1 MTHPFAFNC
10 DSNKTNGKNFF
21 VWLLDTGATDQIS
34 SNFQSFTS
42 FQSIKPVLVSL
53 PDGNTNFASI
63 SGTVQLTPTLVL
75 HNVLYILDFS
85 VNLVSV
91 AKLISTN
98 NCYLQFT
105 DHVCHIV
112 QNTSKKTIGT
122 ASLVGGLY
130 VIAAGP
136 SLANNHSCNSV
147 LNDCFDVWHMRLG
160 HVSSS
165 GMSIISKQFPFI
177 PCIKNAP
184 PCDACHYAKQKKL
197 PFSHSSIKSS
207 APFDLLHIDLRGPYS
222 TPSFLG
228 HKYFLTLVD
237 DFSRFTW
244 VIFLKTKDET
254 QKHLKHFIAY
264 VENQFHTTLKCLRS
278 DNGSEFI
285 AMTSFLL
292 SKGILHHKTCV
303 ETPQQNGVVERK
315 HQHILNVARSLSFQ
329 SHVPITMWNFTV
341 QHVVHIINRIPS
353 HLLKFK
359 SPFELVHRTRPSIIH
374 LKVFGCLAYATTL
387 QAHRT
392 KFNHRARKTI
402 FLGFKEGTKGSIL
415 YDLNSNELFV
425 SRNVIFYENHFPFT
439 PVTKP
444 PTIPPTSYPIDL
456 DDPLID
462 VSPYLAFAPEFQ
474 LAPARPS
481 QSVSAPTVQH
491 EIPVVDSISEPT
503 IRKSTRTSQPPG
515 YLADYH
521 CNLPSKSCSNVS

>member
-1 MTHPFAFNC
+1 
-10 DSNKTNGKNFF
+10 
-21 VWLLDTGATDQIS
+21 
-34 SNFQSFTS
+34 
-42 FQSIKPVLVSL
+42 
-53 PDGNTNFASI
+53 
-63 SGTVQLTPTLVL
+63 
-75 HNVLYILDFS
+75 
-85 VNLVSV
+85 
-91 AKLISTN
+91 
-98 NCYLQFT
+98 
-105 DHVCHIV
+105 
-112 QNTSKKTIGT
+112 
-122 ASLVGGLY
+122 